1 MDFWHTFIP
10 TGNGWYTMLHHDN
23 TTHQVKISKSPD
35 QGYYYIYNTGCR
47 DGNYPNA
54 ENPDDRKIYC
64 DEPGNNTQERVKYN
78 WEFTNILTEVGKYY
92 NINSTMTNFKYEKPS
107 KEQLDKHLK
116 LNMVGNL
123 TFPNCSPDNLTREAT
138 LEKTLT
144 QTYSISMKE
153 AYMWATEVSWE
164 VDKKVRET
172 QLSTTKEYKITKE
185 IVSVPPDMCIKALS
199 YVKWIDNLELPYQAV
214 IQISIPWMVA
224 NTLFQKILTLDLS
237 SAMSLTLTQSYSI
250 TMEESHTFVNRFCG
264 RFSVTAGVSG
274 DLMGI
279 VEVSVS
285 TTAELE
291 WELGQESSETRGT
304 QLSATK
310 EYKISDRDCEYTA
323 GHLH

>member
-64 DEPGNNTQERVKYN
+64 DEPGNSTPERVKYN
-78 WEFTNILTEVGKYY
+78 WEFTDILTEVGKYY
-92 NINSTMTNFKYEKPS
+92 NISSTMTNFKYEKPS

-123 TFPNCSPDNLTREAT
+123 TFPNCSPENLTREAT
-138 LEKTLT
+138 FEKTLT

-164 VDKKVRET
+164 VDKK
-172 QLSTTKEYKITKE
+172 
-185 IVSVPPDMCIKALS
+185 PDKDQKDN
-199 YVKWIDNLELPYQAV
+199 VKYYNWIFTA
-214 IQISIPWMVA
+214 
-224 NTLFQKILTLDLS
+224 ILTEVGHYYNVDVTMTNFKYKKPLQELLDQHRKLDLVATLTVPNCS
-237 SAMSLTLTQSYSI
+237 PATASREITLEKTLTQSYSI
-250 TMEESHTFVNRFCG
+250 TMEESHTFASRFCG

-279 VEVSVS
+279 VEASVS
-285 TTAELE
+285 TTAE
-291 WELGQESSETRGT
+291 
-304 QLSATK
+304 
-310 EYKISDRDCEYTA
+310 
-323 GHLH
+323 